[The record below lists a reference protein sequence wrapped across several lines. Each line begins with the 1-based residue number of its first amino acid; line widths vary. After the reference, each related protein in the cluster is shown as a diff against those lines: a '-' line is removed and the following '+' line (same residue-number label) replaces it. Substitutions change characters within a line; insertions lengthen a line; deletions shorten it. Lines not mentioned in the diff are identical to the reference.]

1 MAGICLFTSLFDLLN
16 EEVNMTE
23 LMIIKIMR
31 ESLMTVLIVSAP
43 ILGVGMFVGLI
54 VSIIQTTTSIQEQT
68 LTFVPKIVAIF
79 ITIILLGSWMIRVL
93 VNYTNNI
100 FLLIEKIGMG

>member
-1 MAGICLFTSLFDLLN
+1 MTDLL
-16 EEVNMTE
+16 V
-23 LMIIKIMR
+23 IKIMR

-43 ILGVGMFVGLI
+43 ILGAGMFVGLVI
-54 VSIIQTTTSIQEQT
+54 SIIQTTTSIQEQT

-79 ITIILLGSWMIRVL
+79 LTIILLGSWMIRVL

-100 FLLIEKIGMG
+100 FMLIEKIGVG

>member
-1 MAGICLFTSLFDLLN
+1 
-16 EEVNMTE
+16 
-23 LMIIKIMR
+23 
-31 ESLMTVLIVSAP
+31 MTVLIVSAP
-43 ILGVGMFVGLI
+43 ILGVGMFVGLVI
-54 VSIIQTTTSIQEQT
+54 SIIQTTTSIQEQT

-79 ITIILLGSWMIRVL
+79 LTIILLGSWMIRVL

>member
-1 MAGICLFTSLFDLLN
+1 LFDLLN